1 MDHPTSARSAAEILQ
16 HLFHLSPQRV
26 APVFE
31 GRYAE
36 DPKST
41 LSPHL
46 LANLRRSN
54 SVPRPRHLLALSRRF
69 HLTLGGAFKIFGFDL
84 DRLRALDHRLN
95 GERTRFVE
103 SYSFDRD
110 RLVDIPASLGAPE
123 MFQRTAFLA
132 GLVSSW
138 QEAVP
143 IRSVTG
149 RSWRHRDTVYARI
162 GTGDGIGLP
171 RVPPGSIV
179 AIEPVSPEERSVP
192 NPESVY
198 FLQHGNAYL
207 ACACAVQDGRLFLI
221 TRNGSYFGRHDF
233 LYPQEIRVVGRISGF
248 SVGLPVSV
256 GQPTVVLQGQP
267 APLILP
273 WEHKSL
279 HALIKAE
286 RARLGITEAQVRR
299 ASEYLRSAF
308 GVSIS
313 TRTLRRYEHL
323 TRTLPNTGALLG
335 MTLLNSLRFTDV
347 LKSADLRLHDTLS
360 YSLDTLLKANTPE
373 EVPALPNRAPSPIP
387 TDRWQLLLKEWREWP
402 TLLSM
407 TFPNPGKLEYQI
419 LRIHQSSIFKGL
431 DPLIR
436 PDSVVLLDESVK
448 LPYTQNHRQLQD
460 WQRPIY
466 ALQHNTQILCGYLD
480 NDGTHVSLVPHP
492 QASSSPRISF
502 LKHQVQLLGEVIGV
516 ASPL

>member
-1 MDHPTSARSAAEILQ
+1 M
-16 HLFHLSPQRV
+16 
-26 APVFE
+26 
-31 GRYAE
+31 
-36 DPKST
+36 
-41 LSPHL
+41 
-46 LANLRRSN
+46 
-54 SVPRPRHLLALSRRF
+54 ALNHRF

-84 DRLRALDHRLN
+84 DRLRELDHRLN

-110 RLVDIPASLGAPE
+110 RPVDIPASLGAPE

-149 RSWRHRDTVYARI
+149 RSWQHRDTVYARI
-162 GTGDGIGLP
+162 GTRVGIGLP
-171 RVPPGSIV
+171 RVPPGSII
-179 AIEPVSPEERSVP
+179 AIEPVSTEERLAP

-207 ACACAVQDGRLFLI
+207 ACACTVQNGRLFLI

-256 GQPTVVLQGQP
+256 GQTAVVLQGEP

-286 RARLGITEAQVRR
+286 RTRLGITEAQVRR
-299 ASEYLRSAF
+299 ASEYLQSAF

-313 TRTLRRYEHL
+313 PRTLRRYEHL
-323 TRTLPNTGALLG
+323 RRTLFCAGFSVRETIAADHDCNQTCDLSNGAREESLDGGKAGVEGGAALG
-335 MTLLNSLRFTDV
+335 MCGDREDEENKSRRPDV
-347 LKSADLRLHDTLS
+347 
-360 YSLDTLLKANTPE
+360 PE
-373 EVPALPNRAPSPIP
+373 Y
-387 TDRWQLLLKEWREWP
+387 
-402 TLLSM
+402 
-407 TFPNPGKLEYQI
+407 FPNPLHETGGDCDSDFDLHLHLQQLKN
-419 LRIHQSSIFKGL
+419 QS
-431 DPLIR
+431 
-436 PDSVVLLDESVK
+436 
-448 LPYTQNHRQLQD
+448 
-460 WQRPIY
+460 
-466 ALQHNTQILCGYLD
+466 
-480 NDGTHVSLVPHP
+480 
-492 QASSSPRISF
+492 
-502 LKHQVQLLGEVIGV
+502 
-516 ASPL
+516 